1 MSDQE
6 QAFRFRHT
14 MLPVSDLDR
23 SVAFYTDLLG
33 MQVVRERREAERNG
47 RNISYVG
54 YGDEGTH
61 PVLELIEGTGNA
73 DKPWAGHFAIAVT
86 DLPALV
92 KKLEAAGVRF
102 ARAMVQPETGTNAY
116 VANIYDPDGFE
127 IELNQRTGGIYS

>member
-1 MSDQE
+1 MSDQGQE
-6 QAFRFRHT
+6 FRFRHT

-33 MQVVRERREAERNG
+33 MKVVRERREPERGG

-61 PVLELIEGTGNA
+61 PVLELIEGTGNS

-86 DLPALV
+86 DLPALI

-102 ARAMVQPETGTNAY
+102 ARAMIEPGTGTNAY